1 MNYLMSKIYSRFSL
15 GDMQA
20 NYILTDE
27 NRMVLVLLP
36 EGAECDLLSEKNSYA
51 YRYGSLAH
59 IHLSHHNEFFY
70 SNCLKCSETV
80 EALHFVSQKTEETDD
95 FIKII
100 STEVADEGYGIEHT
114 LLWHKGDRGM
124 ETYTEFFNNSNG
136 DFHLEYL
143 TSASLDNFS
152 PFYETDG
159 GKQIVLHRFK
169 AGWSMEGLLQS
180 QTVTEL
186 GLESAW
192 TDSGENLKF
201 GAIGSRP
208 VREYHPICALEDT
221 KSGVVWGMSLAHNS
235 SWQMELTRTYK
246 NLSLSCSIADVYHG
260 AWSKKI
266 RAGESFRSPSAYL
279 TVAYGSVAESS
290 NRLLSLRHR
299 NIEAS
304 GKDLD
309 MDIIFNEWATTWGN
323 PTEDFLVNLAE
334 KLRKGKTKY
343 LVADAGWYV
352 GGCTQGIGDWELDT
366 NKFPDVKRYTDKI
379 REKGM
384 IPGIWFEFESA
395 AMNSKYASEEY
406 DDLKLKRNGH
416 AIVALVINGR
426 REKLWDFRQQGT
438 IDYLDEKVIKFLKD
452 NDFGYIKVDYNAT
465 SGPFVD
471 GEDSP
476 GENLRQHCEQVREF
490 FKRMSDKIPG
500 LIIENCA
507 SGGCRLEQSMM
518 DVSQMSSGSDAHE
531 GYEGPV
537 IAANLQYVS
546 PPRQTQWWCT
556 LKPEYDDA
564 HFSHIIAGGFM
575 GRLCWSG
582 AVDKLDDSRIDEM
595 FRAENLYSEVAEI
608 IKKGDSY
615 VYRTDVCSFSDPT
628 GTQAVLRFAE
638 GDDRALL
645 ITHSFKAAKPL
656 EIDIPDGY
664 KIEKSLYSSCA
675 EIKGNK
681 LIITPNTDFEG
692 NVYLLNK

>member
-1 MNYLMSKIYSRFSL
+1 MSKVYSRFLL

-20 NYILTDE
+20 NYVLTDAE
-27 NRMVLVLLP
+27 RLVLVLLP
-36 EGAECDLLSEKNSYA
+36 AGDECDLLSEKNKDA
-51 YRYGSLAH
+51 YRYGSLSH
-59 IHLSHHNEFFY
+59 LHLSHHNEFFY
-70 SNCLKCSETV
+70 SNCLKCSESV
-80 EALHFVSQKTEETDD
+80 EKLRFVSQETEETDEY
-95 FIKII
+95 IKIC
-100 STEVADEGYGIEHT
+100 STETAEEGYSIVHT
-114 LLWHKGDRGM
+114 LIWRKNERGM
-124 ETYTEFFNNSNG
+124 ETYTEFFNNE
-136 DFHLEYL
+136 DCELALEYL

-152 PFYETDG
+152 PYYEDDG
-159 GKQIVLHRFK
+159 GKQIILHRFK

-186 GLESAW
+186 GLEKAW
-192 TDSGENLKF
+192 TDSGESLKF

-208 VREYHPICALEDT
+208 VREYHPICAVEDT
-221 KSGVVWGMSLAHNS
+221 KSGVVWGMSLAHNC
-235 SWQMELTRTYK
+235 SWQMEFTRTYT

-266 RAGESFRSPSAYL
+266 PAGASFRSPSAYL
-279 TVAYGSVAESS
+279 TVAHGSVAESS

-352 GGCTQGIGDWELDT
+352 GSSSRGIGDWELDT
-366 NKFPDVKRYTDKI
+366 NKFPNLKRYTDKI

-384 IPGIWFEFESA
+384 IPGIWFEFEA
-395 AMNSKYASEEY
+395 AGKDSKYASEEY

-416 AIVALVINGR
+416 PIVALVINGR
-426 REKLWDFRQQGT
+426 REKLWDFRKQGT

-452 NDFGYIKVDYNAT
+452 NGFGYIKVDYNAT

-490 FKRMSDKIPG
+490 FKRMSREIPD
-500 LIIENCA
+500 LVIENCA

-582 AVDKLDDSRIDEM
+582 AVDKLSDDRIEEM
-595 FRAENLYSEVAEI
+595 FRAENLYSEVSEI

-615 VYRTDVCSFSDPT
+615 VYRTDACSFSDPT
-628 GTQAVLRFAE
+628 GTQAVLRFAAE
-638 GDDRALL
+638 SDRALL
-645 ITHSFKAAKPL
+645 ITHSFKNAKQL
-656 EIDIPDGY
+656 EIDIPKGY
-664 KIEKSLYSSCA
+664 KIEKSLYGSQAKIS
-675 EIKGNK
+675 GDK

-692 NVYLLNK
+692 NVYLLSK